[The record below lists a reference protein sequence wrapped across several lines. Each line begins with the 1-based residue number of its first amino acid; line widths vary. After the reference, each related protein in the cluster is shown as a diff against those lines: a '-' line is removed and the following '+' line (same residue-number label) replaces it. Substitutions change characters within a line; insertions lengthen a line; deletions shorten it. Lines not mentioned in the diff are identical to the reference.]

1 MGRAALAVVDR
12 MLNSLWVEYC
22 LFCSLV
28 WLDNEKG
35 RGERVT
41 MSMLHVCNGFWI
53 VFSYVFFWRDIL
65 FPQLNSLD
73 GSSEIGMI
81 SKQWTGLAR
90 EMFTDA
96 ENFGVRCK
104 DRTEIFS
111 FEKSMQRSTKRFK
124 IFPLYT
130 QGFLVRSR
138 WNGSFL
144 RLLFTESPLCK
155 NFERF
160 ILECG

>member
-1 MGRAALAVVDR
+1 

-35 RGERVT
+35 RGERVN

-96 ENFGVRCK
+96 ENFGVKCK

-111 FEKSMQRSTKRFK
+111 FEKSMQWSTKRIK
-124 IFPLYT
+124 NIFVIHPGLPRQIT
-130 QGFLVRSR
+130 VKWLVSEITLH
-138 WNGSFL
+138 GI
-144 RLLFTESPLCK
+144 SPRQKFCK
-155 NFERF
+155 VHIRMRVN
-160 ILECG
+160 LVS

>member
-1 MGRAALAVVDR
+1 
-12 MLNSLWVEYC
+12 MLNSLWVKYC

-35 RGERVT
+35 RGERVN

-96 ENFGVRCK
+96 ENFGVKCK
-104 DRTEIFS
+104 DRTDWDIFLWKVHAMKYQENKNISVIHPGLPRQITVKWLVSEITLHGISPRQKFC
-111 FEKSMQRSTKRFK
+111 KVHIRMRVN
-124 IFPLYT
+124 
-130 QGFLVRSR
+130 LVS
-138 WNGSFL
+138 
-144 RLLFTESPLCK
+144 
-155 NFERF
+155 
-160 ILECG
+160 

>member
-111 FEKSMQRSTKRFK
+111 FEKSMQWSTKILYSKYF
-124 IFPLYT
+124 LYT
-130 QGFLVRSR
+130 PRASSSDHGEMARFWDYTSR
-138 WNGSFL
+138 NL
-144 RLLFTESPLCK
+144 P
-155 NFERF
+155 
-160 ILECG
+160 